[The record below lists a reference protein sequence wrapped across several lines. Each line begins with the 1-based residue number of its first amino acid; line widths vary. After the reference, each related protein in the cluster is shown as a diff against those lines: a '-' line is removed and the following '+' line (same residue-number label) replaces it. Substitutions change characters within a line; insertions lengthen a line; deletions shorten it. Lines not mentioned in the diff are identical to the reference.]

1 MTVLVR
7 LPQALLPDA
16 GGSAVLPVDLP
27 ADATLAD
34 LLEAVGHAHPALV
47 RRICDETGAVRRFVN
62 VFVGDEECRRLQGLH
77 TPVPDGTEVLVVG
90 SVAGG

>member
-16 GGSAVLPVDLP
+16 GGSAVPQVDL
-27 ADATLAD
+27 AAAGT
-34 LLEAVGHAHPALV
+34 LV